1 MPMPVPRCSLRSS
14 PSLPRQFVRAFRA
27 SARGARFS
35 CIRPPGRERESDT
48 RPVAAGGRVAFKRQ
62 STSKHRRSE
71 DRDHHQRNHATH
83 RWTGVDAQRPTA
95 ATEPRSELDGEDCG
109 GQTEENNLP
118 LSRGKS
124 ANRMLGAAGPRY
136 FVFQAFGYLIAS
148 DSGRRFAVV
157 DTNLST
163 RHMHHQGFI
172 THDHDSLPTPPPPN
186 WFGLR
191 SEGLAFG
198 SFGGEQ
204 ERKGTMNRRSLLLT
218 ALTLAPP
225 LVAGSCEFC
234 LSGESKVHLA
244 S

>member
-1 MPMPVPRCSLRSS
+1 MSTRSS
-14 PSLPRQFVRAFRA
+14 RRAHTRRPCVERAFTSSWQTSGSCPGAVLHPAIA
-27 SARGARFS
+27 SSSSADRRCRCPCLAARFALPLPFPASSCALFVHPPASRFS
-35 CIRPPGRERESDT
+35 CTARPGRARK
-48 RPVAAGGRVAFKRQ
+48 RHGPVAAGGRVAFKRQ

-172 THDHDSLPTPPPPN
+172 THDHDSLPTPPPQT
-186 WFGLR
+186 
-191 SEGLAFG
+191 G
-198 SFGGEQ
+198 S
-204 ERKGTMNRRSLLLT
+204 
-218 ALTLAPP
+218 A
-225 LVAGSCEFC
+225 
-234 LSGESKVHLA
+234 
-244 S
+244 